1 MEIELNK
8 SARERI
14 FHAVLFELLANVLIA
29 LFLAWFMQMSLLNTG
44 ALSLISALTATF
56 WNYIFNKLFDGLQKY
71 QGFKRT
77 AVIRALHAVV
87 FEVGLIAALTPIAML
102 LLGLSFVDALY
113 VEMGLV
119 LFFLPYTMAYNWL
132 YDYIRWLFIGRR
144 KQPAP
149 QQ

>member
-1 MEIELNK
+1 
-8 SARERI
+8 
-14 FHAVLFELLANVLIA
+14 
-29 LFLAWFMQMSLLNTG
+29 MQMSLLNTG
-44 ALSLISALTATF
+44 ALSLISALTATV

-77 AVIRALHAVV
+77 AVIRALHAVA

-132 YDYIRWLFIGRR
+132 YDYFRWLFIGRR
-144 KQPAP
+144 KQPVTQP
-149 QQ
+149 